1 MNVNIYLFILNNQI
15 EKIKYKFYFKKK
27 FKIKNNNKFL
37 ICKCEHMFFI

>member
-27 FKIKNNNKFL
+27 NLK
-37 ICKCEHMFFI
+37 

>member
-27 FKIKNNNKFL
+27 NLKLKIITNF
-37 ICKCEHMFFI
+37 

>member
-27 FKIKNNNKFL
+27 IIENMK
-37 ICKCEHMFFI
+37 